1 MQGPAPGVQGPG
13 RVAAA
18 DPSASQV
25 NFSSVLEP
33 RTCPAQGT
41 HTCPA
46 PAPRRGPGP
55 QGHCGL
61 ATFQPRTSKVPLAL
75 GWSEHACLPART
87 CWPQTLLSAD
97 GVLLPAVNSRWGCRT
112 LKWHIHPARQ
122 ASSYPFHRWQVRPTE
137 VSTHGHRASQES
149 GWPPESP
156 QAHMSTHL
164 RSTFQ
169 AVGLGGC
176 SFRASLP
183 GMDGLYPPFLPC
195 SQASSTAPLPSAGAP
210 SPCACS
216 PAQPGCLCPAG
227 RPDLL

>member
-1 MQGPAPGVQGPG
+1 MQGPAPSVQGPG

-33 RTCPAQGT
+33 RTCPAQGPRAAGPPQAR
-41 HTCPA
+41 HLPAKDREGPTCPWLVR
-46 PAPRRGPGP
+46 PRLPSSSD
-55 QGHCGL
+55 QL
-61 ATFQPRTSKVPLAL
+61 AR
-75 GWSEHACLPART
+75 
-87 CWPQTLLSAD
+87 TLLSTD
-97 GVLLPAVNSRWGCRT
+97 GVLLPAVNSPRGCRT

-137 VSTHGHRASQES
+137 VSAHGHRASQES

-164 RSTFQ
+164 RLTFQ
-169 AVGLGGC
+169 VVGLGGC

-183 GMDGLYPPFLPC
+183 G
-195 SQASSTAPLPSAGAP
+195 
-210 SPCACS
+210 
-216 PAQPGCLCPAG
+216 
-227 RPDLL
+227 